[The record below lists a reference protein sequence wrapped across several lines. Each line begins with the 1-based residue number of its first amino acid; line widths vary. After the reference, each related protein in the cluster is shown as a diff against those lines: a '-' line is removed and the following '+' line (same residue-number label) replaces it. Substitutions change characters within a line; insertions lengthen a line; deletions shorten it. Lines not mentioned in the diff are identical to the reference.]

1 MTKHDRPTGA
11 SIGEDRVLDGQHSG
25 IEGERTLEKYDAT
38 VHVGLRTV
46 VCHAAIEHTDQDGEE
61 TIELPMLRQLR
72 ASAAMARCLMP
83 IRLRGKEIK
92 ALRKI
97 MGLTAAELAKR
108 LDEKTAVETVSRW
121 ESEAQPMGGYA
132 EKILRLLVC
141 EELKSESPGIGYNG
155 SMIANLNVKD
165 PWRVDPDYSVPSVV
179 LTLIQMKE
187 QSGSIIETWNAK
199 KAA

>member
-11 SIGEDRVLDGQHSG
+11 SIGENTVLEGQHR
-25 IEGERTLEKYDAT
+25 IEVVERILNEYDAT
-38 VHVGLRTV
+38 VHVGIRTI
-46 VCHAAIEHTDQDGEE
+46 VCHAAIERIDADGEE
-61 TIELPMLRQLR
+61 TIELPKPRQLR
-72 ASAAMARCLMP
+72 AAAAMMRCLMP
-83 IRLRGKEIK
+83 VRLRGKEIK

-97 MGLTAAELAKR
+97 LGRTLAEFAKD
-108 LDEKTAVETVSRW
+108 LDEKTAAETVSRW

-141 EELKSESPGIGYNG
+141 EELKKEAPGVEYNG
-155 SMIANLNVKD
+155 SMISKLNVKD
-165 PWRVDPDYSVPSVV
+165 PWRANPDYVVPSVV
-179 LTLIQMKE
+179 LSFIQMKE